1 VSTTAPQRKS
11 DGTGSSVVPVQGSQR
26 RTFLLLLRKFAV
38 AITGT
43 VLVIAGVAML
53 VLPGPGIVVILGG
66 LGLLGTEFP
75 AARRLSDLLIG
86 YGRAAWRKVR
96 RSKKKE

>member
-1 VSTTAPQRKS
+1 VNTTAPQRRS
-11 DGTGSSVVPVQGSQR
+11 DGTGSGVVPVERSR
-26 RTFLLLLRKFAV
+26 RTFLLLFRKFAV

-53 VLPGPGIVVILGG
+53 VLPGPGVVVILGG

-96 RSKKKE
+96 RSKANG